1 MTSSTR
7 FVGLGSMGTG
17 MVRNLLKNGFA
28 VTVDDLSPE
37 RVAPLVA
44 DGATAGVPG
53 PITEPVVMISVPGPP
68 EVEAVCFGE

>member
-7 FVGLGSMGTG
+7 FVGLGSMGAG
-17 MVRNLLKNGFA
+17 MVRNLLKHGFA

-37 RVAPLVA
+37 RVAALVA

-53 PITEPVVMISVPGPP
+53 PITEPLSLIHI
-68 EVEAVCFGE
+68 